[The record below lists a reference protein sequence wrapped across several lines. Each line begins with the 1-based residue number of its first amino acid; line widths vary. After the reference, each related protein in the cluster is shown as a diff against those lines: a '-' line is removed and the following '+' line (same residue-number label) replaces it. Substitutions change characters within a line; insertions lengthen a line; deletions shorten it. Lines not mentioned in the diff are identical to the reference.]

1 MNLLRPIF
9 CCGSKRAMLV
19 AAILLVGQTAMQ
31 ADILS
36 NNLSSPTADTEVLS
50 GSTWIAGGFRTDAS
64 SYQLLSATLLISNSI
79 PGVATLDVY
88 SGIAQPSSF
97 VGVLDSPS
105 NYSSSLAE
113 TTFAGS
119 VTLASNSTYW
129 LVLKA
134 ASGQFEWGWTEDSIG
149 SGMGFTHTWGVSDD
163 AGSSWFLTDI
173 EPMQFSVTASPSAAV
188 PEPAPVG
195 LLVMGVS
202 LLWWHASR
210 KFAAR

>member
-9 CCGSKRAMLV
+9 CCSSKGAMLA
-19 AAILLVGQTAMQ
+19 AAILFVGQTAMQ

-36 NNLSSPTADTEVLS
+36 NNLSSATADTEVVS

-64 SYQLLSATLLISNSI
+64 SYQLSSATLLISNSI

-88 SGIAQPSSF
+88 SGIAQPSLF
-97 VGVLDSPS
+97 LGVLDSS
-105 NYSSSLAE
+105 GNYSSSLAE

-119 VTLASNSTYW
+119 VTLAFNSTYW

-134 ASGQFEWGWTEDSIG
+134 ASGQFEWGWTEDAVG
-149 SGMGFTHTWGVSDD
+149 SGVGFTHTWGASDD
-163 AGSSWFLTDI
+163 AGSSWFTSDI

-188 PEPAPVG
+188 PEPAPAA
-195 LLVMGVS
+195 LLTMGVT
-202 LLWWHASR
+202 LLWWQRRRSR
-210 KFAAR
+210 SSD

>member
-9 CCGSKRAMLV
+9 CCGSRRALLA
-19 AAILLVGQTAMQ
+19 AAIFFVGQTVTR
-31 ADILS
+31 ADTLS
-36 NNLSSPTADTEVLS
+36 NNLSASTADTEVVS
-50 GSTWIAGGFRTDAS
+50 GSTWIAGGFKTDAS
-64 SYQLLSATLLISNSI
+64 SYQLSSATLLISNSV

-88 SGIAQPSSF
+88 SGIVQPSLF
-97 VGVLDSPS
+97 LGALDSPG
-105 NYSSSLAE
+105 NYSSILAE
-113 TTFAGS
+113 TTFAGN

-149 SGMGFTHTWGVSDD
+149 SGVGFTHTWGASDD
-163 AGSSWFLTDI
+163 AGSSWFLSDI

-188 PEPAPVG
+188 PEPAPVA
-195 LLVMGVS
+195 LLAMGVS
-202 LLWWHASR
+202 LLWWRASR

>member
-19 AAILLVGQTAMQ
+19 AAILLSGQTAMQ

-50 GSTWIAGGFRTDAS
+50 GSTWIGGGFRTDAN
-64 SYQLLSATLLISNSI
+64 SYQLSSATLLISNSI

-113 TTFAGS
+113 TTFAGN

-149 SGMGFTHTWGVSDD
+149 SGVGFTHTWGASDD
-163 AGSSWFLTDI
+163 AGSSWFTTDI
-173 EPMQFSVTASPSAAV
+173 EPMQFSVTASPSTAV
-188 PEPAPVG
+188 PEPAPTA
-195 LLVMGVS
+195 LLAMGVS
-202 LLWWHASR
+202 LLWWRAAR
-210 KFAAR
+210 KFAPR